1 MVNNIVYVCILLC
14 VTALGHAAGF
24 SADVDRTRISENES
38 LTLIL
43 RTDEQ
48 VGRDPDL
55 TPLQQ
60 HWDVTNTQR
69 SSQFRLVNG
78 RSSSW
83 TQWSIT
89 LMPKRNGTLQ
99 IPSLEYAGERTNP
112 INIIVEKGNNNAN
125 TADQNVFFET
135 SVDVKQTYVQAQVLY
150 TEKLY
155 FAVPLDNHKLS
166 EVEVA
171 DALVQPLGN
180 TRQFRT
186 SINGRRYDVFERQYV
201 IFPQT
206 SGDMIIPGPRYYG
219 EISRGL
225 WQPGQ
230 PVRVS
235 HAPTSVKILPKPAQY
250 PNAPWL
256 PANQL
261 ILEGRISGDTRNMHT
276 GEPVTLNIT
285 LKASGLNASQLP
297 EIQLPVVNNLK
308 YYPDQ
313 GSTQDINDTN
323 GIMGQRT
330 QSIAILAGKAGQYSI
345 PEIKIPWW
353 NVTTGQVEYATLAAQ
368 TLNVGKAENATT
380 ITLGP
385 DENTAPAE
393 ENNNDTDNTSVSG
406 STAGAVIW
414 QISTAILA
422 ILWAATLLAFF
433 IYWRRASR
441 QPLSLTPAETAA
453 PDINALL
460 HKLKN
465 ACRENQPNLARQH
478 LISWGN
484 LLFSTR
490 LAGLQELAEKVNDEK
505 LALALRELDYTLFA
519 KQNNSVWQGEQLWT
533 LIKRYK
539 PAAQMNAQPITDL
552 YPL

>member
-1 MVNNIVYVCILLC
+1 MVNNIFLGFILFCI
-14 VTALGHAAGF
+14 TALSHAAGF

-38 LTLIL
+38 LTLTL

-55 TPLQQ
+55 SPLQQ
-60 HWDVTNTQR
+60 HWEVANSQR

-83 TQWSIT
+83 TQWTIT
-89 LMPKRNGTLQ
+89 LVPKRSGTLQ
-99 IPSLEYAGERTNP
+99 IPSLEYAGQRSAP
-112 INIIVEKGNNNAN
+112 INVIVEKGNSTSNA
-125 TADQNVFFET
+125 AEQNVFFET
-135 SVDVKQTYVQAQVLY
+135 SVDVTQTYVQAQVLY

-186 SINGRRYDVFERQYV
+186 NINGRRYDVFERQYV

-206 SGDMIIPGPRYYG
+206 SGDMLIPGPRYYG

-230 PVRVS
+230 PVRVT
-235 HAPTSVKILPKPAQY
+235 HAPTNVKVLPKPAQY

-256 PANQL
+256 PASEL
-261 ILEGRISGDTRNMHT
+261 ILESRISGDVGNMHT

-285 LKASGLNASQLP
+285 LKASGQNASQLP
-297 EIQLPVVNNLK
+297 EIQLPAVTNLK

-313 GSTQDINDTN
+313 GSTQDINDAN
-323 GIMGQRT
+323 GIMGLRS

-353 NVTTGQVEYATLAAQ
+353 NVKTANVEYAILAAQ
-368 TLNVGKAENATT
+368 TLKVNKATNSAA

-385 DENTAPAE
+385 DEVAAPLE
-393 ENNNDTDNTSVSG
+393 ETPSETEAIPTTQNN
-406 STAGAVIW
+406 AAFIW
-414 QISTAILA
+414 QVTSGVFA
-422 ILWAATLLAFF
+422 ILWLLTATLLF
-433 IYWRRASR
+433 IYWRRAKTR
-441 QPLSLTPAETAA
+441 APNMTIQTTTEPDTAE
-453 PDINALL
+453 LL
-460 HKLKN
+460 NLLKT
-465 ACRENQPNLARQH
+465 ACRENNASQARQY
-478 LISWGN
+478 LIRWGN
-484 LLFSTR
+484 ILFKTHLTS
-490 LAGLQELAEKVNDEK
+490 LQELADQINDDK

-519 KQNNSVWQGEQLWT
+519 KHTNSAWQGEQLWA
-533 LIKRYK
+533 LIKHYK
-539 PAAQMNAQPITDL
+539 PVKHSNSAILTDL
-552 YPL
+552 YPA